1 MVSRLVIIKIKL
13 NPMKKNSIIIIF
25 LVLPLFLFS
34 QETLTGM
41 IMDKNNPKDNLGV
54 FGANVYW
61 LNTSIGTTTNE
72 KGWFTIPYKKSYK
85 KLVVSYVGYKTDTLN
100 ISDLEPIHHF
110 ITLENELEEV
120 TLKSKK
126 KATQRSFIQ
135 TKNVFTVNSAELL
148 KAACCNL
155 AESFETNPSIDV
167 NFSDALTGTRQIQ
180 MLGLKSPYLLIT
192 QENIP
197 SIRGAGQ
204 VFGLTFTPGTWVESI
219 QITKGAGSVINGYE
233 SISGQINAELVKPLT
248 DNRIF
253 LNAYGSLG
261 GRYELNSHLNHKIS
275 DKWQTGIYI
284 HGNYR
289 NTKFDRNKD
298 GFLDN
303 PLISQVNVMNR
314 WQYLDAEKG
323 WVSFINVRFMDDSK
337 QTGQNNFDPLI
348 DKGRSEVWGGE
359 IGTKRFDSSLKLGY
373 VFPQLPFQSFGFQF
387 SYSNHDQDSYFGLKT
402 YDINHQSVYSNL
414 LFNSI
419 IGDTRSKFTTGLN
432 FTYDIYDEFV
442 NSINFSRKEKSFGGF
457 FEYAYDNSDNFSFT
471 SGVRIDTHNLLG
483 TYITPRLHIRYVPWE
498 KGVLRASIGQGRKSA
513 NVFAENQQ
521 LFASTRQIDI
531 QSSGGKIYGLDPEV
545 AWNYGLSYLQGFNL
559 FNRKGDITFD
569 YYRTHF
575 QNQVVVDWENPQ
587 RISFYNLDGESYAN
601 SFQTEVNYYVDDFT
615 SLRLAYKFYDIE
627 TDYFSG
633 KLSKPLTPNHRLFAN
648 ISYETK
654 KIDDIKQWK
663 FDLTYN
669 FIGEQR
675 LPDTSTNPVEYQ
687 LGEYSNSYSLLNTQI
702 TKVFTEKFE
711 IYFGVE
717 NLTDLKQKNP
727 ILASDDPFGDSFDST
742 IIYAPIFGRML
753 YSGLRFKIN

>member
-1 MVSRLVIIKIKL
+1 
-13 NPMKKNSIIIIF
+13 MKKNSIIIIF

-34 QETLTGM
+34 QEKLTGM

-61 LNTSIGTTTNE
+61 LNSSIGATTDE
-72 KGWFTIPYKKSYK
+72 KGWFQIPYQKNYR
-85 KLVVSYVGYKTDTLN
+85 KLVVSYVGYKTDTLV
-100 ISDLEPIHHF
+100 ITDLEPIHHF

-275 DKWQTGIYI
+275 DKWQTGVYI

-289 NTKFDRNKD
+289 NKKFDRNKD

-337 QTGQNNFDPLI
+337 QTGQNNFDPLV

-359 IGTKRFDSSLKLGY
+359 IDTKRFDSSLKLGY

-654 KIDDIKQWK
+654 KINDIKQWK

-675 LPDTSTNPVEYQ
+675 LPDTSTNTVEYQ
-687 LGEYSNSYSLLNTQI
+687 LEEYSNSYSLLNTQI

>member
-61 LNTSIGTTTNE
+61 LNTSIGATTNE

-289 NTKFDRNKD
+289 NKKFDRNKD

-337 QTGQNNFDPLI
+337 QTGQNNFDPLK

-359 IGTKRFDSSLKLGY
+359 IDTKRFDSSLKLGY

-498 KGVLRASIGQGRKSA
+498 KGVLRASVGQGRKSA

-601 SFQTEVNYYVDDFT
+601 SFQTEINYFINDNLN
-615 SLRLAYKFYDIE
+615 LRLAYKYYDIQ
-627 TDYFSG
+627 TDYASG

-654 KIDDIKQWK
+654 KLDDIKQWK

-675 LPDTSTNPVEYQ
+675 LPDTSTNTVEYQ
-687 LGEYSNSYSLLNTQI
+687 LEEYSNSYSLLNTQI

-711 IYFGVE
+711 MYFGVE

>member
-601 SFQTEVNYYVDDFT
+601 SFQTEVNYFVDDFT

-711 IYFGVE
+711 MYFGVE

>member
-54 FGANVYW
+54 FRANVYW
-61 LNTSIGTTTNE
+61 LNNSIGATTNE

-135 TKNVFTVNSAELL
+135 TQNVFTVNSAELL

-275 DKWQTGIYI
+275 DKWQTGVYI

-289 NTKFDRNKD
+289 NKKFDRNKD

-337 QTGQNNFDPLI
+337 QTGQNNFDPLK

-359 IGTKRFDSSLKLGY
+359 IDTKRFDSSLKLGY

-498 KGVLRASIGQGRKSA
+498 KGVLRASIGQGRKSG

-654 KIDDIKQWK
+654 KINDIKQWK

-675 LPDTSTNPVEYQ
+675 LPDTSTNTVEYQ
-687 LGEYSNSYSLLNTQI
+687 LEEYSNSYSLLNTQI

>member
-34 QETLTGM
+34 QEKLTGM

-61 LNTSIGTTTNE
+61 LNTSIGATTNE

-289 NTKFDRNKD
+289 NKKFDRNKD

-359 IGTKRFDSSLKLGY
+359 IDTKRFDSSLKLGY

-601 SFQTEVNYYVDDFT
+601 SFQTEINYFINDNLN
-615 SLRLAYKFYDIE
+615 LRLAYKYYDIQ
-627 TDYFSG
+627 TDYASG

-675 LPDTSTNPVEYQ
+675 LPDTSTNPVEYH

-711 IYFGVE
+711 MYFGVE

-727 ILASDDPFGDSFDST
+727 ILASDNPFGDNFDST

>member
-1 MVSRLVIIKIKL
+1 MVNRLVIIKIKL

-61 LNTSIGTTTNE
+61 LNTSIGATTNE

-711 IYFGVE
+711 MYFGVE

>member
-1 MVSRLVIIKIKL
+1 
-13 NPMKKNSIIIIF
+13 
-25 LVLPLFLFS
+25 
-34 QETLTGM
+34 
-41 IMDKNNPKDNLGV
+41 MDKNNPKDNLGV
-54 FGANVYW
+54 YGANVFW
-61 LNTSIGTTTNE
+61 LNTSIGATTDE
-72 KGWFTIPYKKSYK
+72 KGWFKIPYQKNYK
-85 KLVVSYVGYKTDTLN
+85 KLVVSYVGYKTDTLT
-100 ISDLEPIHHF
+100 ISDLKPIHHF

-233 SISGQINAELVKPLT
+233 SISGQINAELVKPIT

-289 NTKFDRNKD
+289 NKKFDRNKD

-359 IGTKRFDSSLKLGY
+359 IDTKRFDSSLKLGY

-442 NSINFSRKEKSFGGF
+442 NSINFYRKEKSFGGF

-513 NVFAENQQ
+513 NVFAENQH

-711 IYFGVE
+711 MYFGVE

>member
-1 MVSRLVIIKIKL
+1 
-13 NPMKKNSIIIIF
+13 MKRITVVTIF
-25 LVLPLFLFS
+25 LFLPLFLFS

-54 FGANVYW
+54 FGANVFW
-61 LNTSIGTTTNE
+61 LNTSVGATTDE
-72 KGWFTIPYKKSYK
+72 KGWFQIPYQKNYK
-85 KLVVSYVGYKTDTLN
+85 KLVVSYVGYKTDTLV
-100 ISDLEPIHHF
+100 ITDLEPIHHF

-135 TKNVFTVNSAELL
+135 TQNVFTVNSEELL

-289 NTKFDRNKD
+289 NKKFDRNKD

-359 IGTKRFDSSLKLGY
+359 IDTKRFDSSLKLGY

-545 AWNYGLSYLQGFNL
+545 AWNYGLSYSQGFNL

-601 SFQTEVNYYVDDFT
+601 SFQTEINYFINDNLN
-615 SLRLAYKFYDIE
+615 LRLAYKYYDIQ
-627 TDYFSG
+627 TDYASG

-687 LGEYSNSYSLLNTQI
+687 FEEYSNSYSLLNTQI

-711 IYFGVE
+711 MYFGVE

>member
-1 MVSRLVIIKIKL
+1 MINRLVIKVKF
-13 NPMKKNSIIIIF
+13 NSMKKNSFFIILIF
-25 LVLPLFLFS
+25 LPTFLFS
-34 QETLTGM
+34 QETLKGM

-54 FGANVYW
+54 FGANVFW
-61 LNTSIGTTTNE
+61 LNTTVGATTDE
-72 KGWFTIPYKKSYK
+72 KGWFQIPYKKNYK
-85 KLVVSYVGYKTDTLN
+85 KLVVSYVGYKTDTLV
-100 ISDLEPIHHF
+100 ITDLEPINHF

-135 TKNVFTVNSAELL
+135 TQNVFTVNSEELL

-289 NTKFDRNKD
+289 NKKFDRNKD

-348 DKGRSEVWGGE
+348 DKGSSEIWGGE
-359 IGTKRFDSSLKLGY
+359 IDTKRFDSSLKLGY

-402 YDINHQSVYSNL
+402 YSIQHQSMYSNL

-419 IGDTRSKFTTGLN
+419 IGDTRNKFTTGLN
-432 FTYDIYDEFV
+432 FTYDAYNEFV
-442 NSINFSRKEKSFGGF
+442 NLINFSRNENSFGGF

-471 SGVRIDTHNLLG
+471 SGLRIDTHNLLG

-521 LFASTRQIDI
+521 LFASSRQIDI
-531 QSSGGKIYGLDPEV
+531 QSSGGEIYGLDPEV
-545 AWNYGLSYLQGFNL
+545 AWNYGVSYLQGFNL
-559 FNRKGDITFD
+559 FDKKGDISLDF
-569 YYRTHF
+569 YRTHF
-575 QNQVVVDWENPQ
+575 QNQVVVDWENTQ
-587 RISFYNLDGESYAN
+587 RISFYNLEGDSYAN
-601 SFQTEVNYYVDDFT
+601 SFQTEINYFINDYLN
-615 SLRLAYKFYDIE
+615 LRLAYKYYDIQ
-627 TDYFSG
+627 TDYTSG
-633 KLSKPLTPNHRLFAN
+633 KLSKPLTPNHRFFAN

-654 KIDDIKQWK
+654 QLKLNNKWK
-663 FDLTYN
+663 FDMTFNL
-669 FIGEQR
+669 IGEQR
-675 LPDTSTNPVEYQ
+675 LPNTSMNPIQYQ
-687 LGEYSNSYSLLNTQI
+687 LGDYSNSYNLFNLQI
-702 TKVFTEKFE
+702 TKVFSKKFE
-711 IYFGVE
+711 LYVGGE
-717 NLTDLKQKNP
+717 NLTNLKQKNP

>member
-1 MVSRLVIIKIKL
+1 MTKRLIIIKVKY
-13 NPMKKNSIIIIF
+13 NTMKRIIAFTLF
-25 LVLPLFLFS
+25 LFLPLFIFS

-54 FGANVYW
+54 YGANVFW
-61 LNTSIGTTTNE
+61 LNTSVGATTDE
-72 KGWFTIPYKKSYK
+72 KGWFKIPYNKNYK
-85 KLVVSYVGYKTDTLN
+85 KLIVSYVGYKTDTLT

-135 TKNVFTVNSAELL
+135 TKNVFTVNSEELL

-289 NTKFDRNKD
+289 NKKFDRNKD

-348 DKGRSEVWGGE
+348 DKGRPEVWGGE
-359 IGTKRFDSSLKLGY
+359 IDTKRFDSSLKLGY

-521 LFASTRQIDI
+521 LFASSRQIDI

-601 SFQTEVNYYVDDFT
+601 SFQTEINYFINDNLN
-615 SLRLAYKFYDIE
+615 LRLAYKYYDIQ
-627 TDYFSG
+627 TDYASG

-654 KIDDIKQWK
+654 KLDDIKQWK

-687 LGEYSNSYSLLNTQI
+687 FEEYSNSYSLLNTQI
-702 TKVFTEKFE
+702 TKVFSEKFE
-711 IYFGVE
+711 MYFGVE

>member
-1 MVSRLVIIKIKL
+1 
-13 NPMKKNSIIIIF
+13 
-25 LVLPLFLFS
+25 VLPLFLFS
-34 QETLTGM
+34 QEKLTGM

-61 LNTSIGTTTNE
+61 LNTSIGATTNE
-72 KGWFTIPYKKSYK
+72 KGWFTIPYNKSYK

-135 TKNVFTVNSAELL
+135 TKNVFTVNSEELL

-289 NTKFDRNKD
+289 NKKFDRNKD

-359 IGTKRFDSSLKLGY
+359 IDTKRFDSSLKLGY

-513 NVFAENQQ
+513 NVFAENQH

-711 IYFGVE
+711 MYFGVE

>member
-1 MVSRLVIIKIKL
+1 MVNRLVIIKIKL

-34 QETLTGM
+34 QEKLTGM

-61 LNTSIGTTTNE
+61 LNTSIGATTNE
-72 KGWFTIPYKKSYK
+72 KGWFTIPYNKSYK
-85 KLVVSYVGYKTDTLN
+85 KLVVSYVGYKTDTLK

-135 TKNVFTVNSAELL
+135 TKNVFTVNSEELL

-289 NTKFDRNKD
+289 NKKFDRNKD

-359 IGTKRFDSSLKLGY
+359 IDTKRFDSSLKLGY

-402 YDINHQSVYSNL
+402 YNIQHQSMYSNL

-419 IGDTRSKFTTGLN
+419 IGDTRNKFTTGLN
-432 FTYDIYDEFV
+432 FTYDAYNEFV
-442 NSINFSRKEKSFGGF
+442 NLINFSRNENSFGGF

-471 SGVRIDTHNLLG
+471 SGLRIDTHNLLG

-521 LFASTRQIDI
+521 LFASSREIDI

-545 AWNYGLSYLQGFNL
+545 AWNYGVSYLQGFNL

-601 SFQTEVNYYVDDFT
+601 SFQTEINYFINDNLN
-615 SLRLAYKFYDIE
+615 LRLAYKYFDIQ
-627 TDYFSG
+627 TDYTSG

-654 KIDDIKQWK
+654 KIDNIKQWK

-675 LPDTSTNPVEYQ
+675 LPDTSINPLEYQ
-687 LGEYSNSYSLLNTQI
+687 FEEYSNSYSLLNTQI

-711 IYFGVE
+711 MYFGVE

>member
-1 MVSRLVIIKIKL
+1 MKRIIAFTL
-13 NPMKKNSIIIIF
+13 F
-25 LVLPLFLFS
+25 LFLPLFIFS

-54 FGANVYW
+54 YGANVFW
-61 LNTSIGTTTNE
+61 LNTSVGATTDE
-72 KGWFTIPYKKSYK
+72 KGWFKIPYNKNYK
-85 KLVVSYVGYKTDTLN
+85 KLIVSYVGYKTDTLT

-289 NTKFDRNKD
+289 NKKFDRNKD

-359 IGTKRFDSSLKLGY
+359 IDTKRFDSSLKLGY

-442 NSINFSRKEKSFGGF
+442 NSINFSRKENSFGGF

-471 SGVRIDTHNLLG
+471 SGVRVDTHNLLG

-654 KIDDIKQWK
+654 KLDDIKQWK

-675 LPDTSTNPVEYQ
+675 LPDTSTNTVEYQ
-687 LGEYSNSYSLLNTQI
+687 LEEYSNSYSLLNTQI

-711 IYFGVE
+711 MYFGVE

>member
-1 MVSRLVIIKIKL
+1 MKRIIV
-13 NPMKKNSIIIIF
+13 F
-25 LVLPLFLFS
+25 TLFLFFPLFIFS
-34 QETLTGM
+34 QEILTGM

-54 FGANVYW
+54 YGANVFW
-61 LNTSIGTTTNE
+61 LNTSIGATTDE
-72 KGWFTIPYKKSYK
+72 KGWFKIPYQKNYK
-85 KLVVSYVGYKTDTLN
+85 KLVVSYVGYKTDTLT
-100 ISDLEPIHHF
+100 ISDLKPIHHF

-233 SISGQINAELVKPLT
+233 SISGQVNAELVKPLT

-289 NTKFDRNKD
+289 NKKFDRNKD

-348 DKGRSEVWGGE
+348 DKGSSEIWGGE
-359 IGTKRFDSSLKLGY
+359 IDTKRFDSSLKLGY

-402 YDINHQSVYSNL
+402 YNIQHQSMYSNL

-419 IGDTRSKFTTGLN
+419 IGDTRNKFTTGLN
-432 FTYDIYDEFV
+432 FTYDAYNEFV
-442 NSINFSRKEKSFGGF
+442 NLINFSRNENSFGGF

-471 SGVRIDTHNLLG
+471 SGLRIDTHNLLG

-521 LFASTRQIDI
+521 LFASSREIDI

-545 AWNYGLSYLQGFNL
+545 AWNYGVSYLQGFNL

-575 QNQVVVDWENPQ
+575 QNQVLVDWENPQ

-601 SFQTEVNYYVDDFT
+601 SFQTEINYFINDNLN
-615 SLRLAYKFYDIE
+615 LRLAYKYFDIQ
-627 TDYFSG
+627 TDYTSG

-654 KIDDIKQWK
+654 KIDNIKQWK

-675 LPDTSTNPVEYQ
+675 LPDTSINPLEYQ
-687 LGEYSNSYSLLNTQI
+687 FEEYSNSYSLLNTQI

-711 IYFGVE
+711 MYFGVE

>member
-61 LNTSIGTTTNE
+61 LNNSIGATTNE

-275 DKWQTGIYI
+275 DKWQTGVYI

-289 NTKFDRNKD
+289 NKKFDRNKD

-348 DKGRSEVWGGE
+348 DKGSSEIWGGE
-359 IGTKRFDSSLKLGY
+359 IDTKRFDSSLKLGY

-442 NSINFSRKEKSFGGF
+442 NSINFYRKEKSFGGF

-654 KIDDIKQWK
+654 KINDIKQWK

>member
-1 MVSRLVIIKIKL
+1 VVNRLVIIKIKL

-34 QETLTGM
+34 QEKLTGM

-61 LNTSIGTTTNE
+61 LNTSIGATTNE
-72 KGWFTIPYKKSYK
+72 KGWFTIPYNKSYK
-85 KLVVSYVGYKTDTLN
+85 KLVVSYVGYKTDTLK

-135 TKNVFTVNSAELL
+135 TKNVFTVNSEELL

-289 NTKFDRNKD
+289 NKKFDRNKD

-359 IGTKRFDSSLKLGY
+359 IDTKRFDSSLKLGY

-513 NVFAENQQ
+513 NVFAENQH

-711 IYFGVE
+711 MYFGIE

>member
-1 MVSRLVIIKIKL
+1 
-13 NPMKKNSIIIIF
+13 
-25 LVLPLFLFS
+25 
-34 QETLTGM
+34 
-41 IMDKNNPKDNLGV
+41 MDKNNPKDNLGV
-54 FGANVYW
+54 FGANVFW
-61 LNTSIGTTTNE
+61 LNTSVGATTDE
-72 KGWFTIPYKKSYK
+72 KGWFQIPYQKNYK
-85 KLVVSYVGYKTDTLN
+85 KLVVSYVGYKTDTLV
-100 ISDLEPIHHF
+100 ITDLEPIHHF

-135 TKNVFTVNSAELL
+135 TQNVFTVNSEELL

-289 NTKFDRNKD
+289 NKKFDRNKD

-359 IGTKRFDSSLKLGY
+359 IDTKRFDSSLKLGY

-545 AWNYGLSYLQGFNL
+545 AWNYGLSYSQGFNL

-601 SFQTEVNYYVDDFT
+601 SFQTEINYFINDNLN
-615 SLRLAYKFYDIE
+615 LRLAYKYYDIQ
-627 TDYFSG
+627 TDYASG

-687 LGEYSNSYSLLNTQI
+687 FEEYSNSYSLLNTQI

-711 IYFGVE
+711 MYFGVE

>member
-1 MVSRLVIIKIKL
+1 MIIRLVIIKIKY
-13 NPMKKNSIIIIF
+13 NTMKRIIVF
-25 LVLPLFLFS
+25 TLFLFFPLFIFS
-34 QETLTGM
+34 QEKLTGM

-61 LNTSIGTTTNE
+61 LNNSIGATTNE

-275 DKWQTGIYI
+275 DKWQTGVYI

-289 NTKFDRNKD
+289 NKKFDRNKD

-337 QTGQNNFDPLI
+337 QTGQNNFDPLK

-359 IGTKRFDSSLKLGY
+359 IDTKRFDSSLKLGY

-387 SYSNHDQDSYFGLKT
+387 SYSNHDQDSYFGLKK

-513 NVFAENQQ
+513 NVFAENQH

-711 IYFGVE
+711 MYFGVE

-727 ILASDDPFGDSFDST
+727 ILASDDPFGESFDST
-742 IIYAPIFGRML
+742 IIYAPSFGRML

>member
-1 MVSRLVIIKIKL
+1 MTKRLIIIKVKY
-13 NPMKKNSIIIIF
+13 NTMKRIIAFTLF
-25 LVLPLFLFS
+25 LFLPLFIFS

-54 FGANVYW
+54 YGANVFW
-61 LNTSIGTTTNE
+61 LNTSIGATTDE
-72 KGWFTIPYKKSYK
+72 KGWFKIPYQKNYK
-85 KLVVSYVGYKTDTLN
+85 KLVVSYVGYKTDTLT
-100 ISDLEPIHHF
+100 ISDLKPIHHF

-289 NTKFDRNKD
+289 NKKFDRNKD

-348 DKGRSEVWGGE
+348 DKGRPEVWGGE
-359 IGTKRFDSSLKLGY
+359 IDTKRFDSSLKLGY

-442 NSINFSRKEKSFGGF
+442 NSINFSRKENSFGGF

-471 SGVRIDTHNLLG
+471 SGVRVDTHNLLG

-521 LFASTRQIDI
+521 LFASSREIDI

-545 AWNYGLSYLQGFNL
+545 AWNYGVSYLQGFNL

-654 KIDDIKQWK
+654 KIDNIKQWK

-675 LPDTSTNPVEYQ
+675 LPDTSTNPMQYQ
-687 LGEYSNSYSLLNTQI
+687 FEEYSNSYSLLNTQI
-702 TKVFTEKFE
+702 TKVFSEKFE
-711 IYFGVE
+711 MYFGVE

>member
-1 MVSRLVIIKIKL
+1 MIIRLVIIKVKYTT
-13 NPMKKNSIIIIF
+13 MKRIIVLTLF
-25 LVLPLFLFS
+25 LLFPYFLFS

-54 FGANVYW
+54 YGVNVFW
-61 LNTSIGTTTNE
+61 LNTSVGTTTDE
-72 KGWFTIPYKKSYK
+72 KGWFKIPYQKNYK
-85 KLVVSYVGYKTDTLN
+85 KLVVSYVGYKTDTLVITN
-100 ISDLEPIHHF
+100 LEPIHHF

-261 GRYELNSHLNHKIS
+261 GRYELNSHFNHKIS

-289 NTKFDRNKD
+289 NKKFDRNKD

-314 WQYLDAEKG
+314 WQYLDVEKG

-359 IGTKRFDSSLKLGY
+359 IDTKRFDSSLKLGY
-373 VFPQLPFQSFGFQF
+373 VFPELPFQSFGFQF
-387 SYSNHDQDSYFGLKT
+387 SYSNHNQDSYFGLKT
-402 YDINHQSVYSNL
+402 YDINHQSIYSNL

-419 IGDTRSKFTTGLN
+419 IGDTRNKFTTGLN
-432 FTYDIYDEFV
+432 FTYDAYNEFV
-442 NSINFSRKEKSFGGF
+442 NLINFSRNENSFGGF

-471 SGVRIDTHNLLG
+471 SGLRIDTHNLLG

-498 KGVLRASIGQGRKSA
+498 KGVLRASVGQGRKSA

-521 LFASTRQIDI
+521 LFASSRQIDI

-545 AWNYGLSYLQGFNL
+545 AWNYGVSYLQGFNL

-587 RISFYNLDGESYAN
+587 RISFYNLNGESYAN
-601 SFQTEVNYYVDDFT
+601 SFQTEINYFINENLN
-615 SLRLAYKFYDIE
+615 LRLAYKYFDIQ
-627 TDYFSG
+627 TDYASG
-633 KLSKPLTPNHRLFAN
+633 KFSKPLTPNHRLFAN

-669 FIGEQR
+669 YIGEQR
-675 LPDTSTNPVEYQ
+675 LPDTSINPLEYQ

-711 IYFGVE
+711 MYFGVE

-742 IIYAPIFGRML
+742 IIYAPIFGRMF

>member
-34 QETLTGM
+34 QEKLTGM

-61 LNTSIGTTTNE
+61 LNTSTGATTNE

-289 NTKFDRNKD
+289 NKKFDRNKD

-337 QTGQNNFDPLI
+337 QTGQNNFDPLK

-359 IGTKRFDSSLKLGY
+359 IDTKRFDSSLKLGY

-498 KGVLRASIGQGRKSA
+498 KGVLRASIGQGRKSG

-654 KIDDIKQWK
+654 KINDIKQWK

-675 LPDTSTNPVEYQ
+675 LPDTSTNTVEYQ
-687 LGEYSNSYSLLNTQI
+687 LEEYSNSYSLLNTQI